1 MSTFCLDTL
10 EFMQIRIL
18 PIILILAAVS
28 TYPAAAQTGIL
39 TDLYHLPPQLDS
51 RWASAENPTGERGQ
65 GGQEN
70 AGRKGR
76 PALPLPAGKQLIL
89 AEVSGHSGTVRRI
102 WLTVIQRDPKMLR
115 SLRIDMYWDGARTP
129 AVSAPLGDF
138 FGVGLGRTARFESA
152 LFSNPEGRSFNC
164 YIPMPFRTGMKIVVT
179 NEGHTDLGL
188 IFYDVDY
195 TLGDQ
200 HGPDMLYF
208 HAYFRHENP
217 TTLQKDY
224 QILPHVLGKGRYL
237 GANLGVIPDRAHYLD
252 EWWGEGEVKIYKDG
266 DREHPTLAGTGSED
280 YIGTGWGEGEFSN
293 LYQGCTVAEKHVR
306 YCFYRYH
313 VPDPIFFRQEIQVAI
328 QQIGY
333 LMKGSSLPSSV
344 PGPLYRAGPGLLPI
358 GKDFV
363 EGLYERQDD
372 WSSCVYF
379 YLDKPENGLPPI
391 ESVDRRIADL

>member
-1 MSTFCLDTL
+1 
-10 EFMQIRIL
+10 MQIRLL
-18 PIILILAAVS
+18 PIAVILAAVS
-28 TYPAAAQTGIL
+28 TYPAAAQNGIL

-65 GGQEN
+65 GGHEN
-70 AGRKGR
+70 GGRKGR

-102 WLTVIQRDPKMLR
+102 WITVIQRDPKMLR

-179 NEGHTDLGL
+179 NEGQTDLGL
-188 IFYDVDY
+188 LFYDVDY

-224 QILPHVLGKGRYL
+224 QILPHVQGQGRYL
-237 GANLGVIPDRAHYLD
+237 GANLGVIPDRGKYLD

-266 DREHPTLAGTGSED
+266 DHDHATLAGTGSED
-280 YIGTGWGEGEFSN
+280 YIGTGWGMGEFSN

-313 VPDPIFFRQEIQVAI
+313 VPDPIYFRQEIQVSI

-344 PGPLYRAGPGLLPI
+344 PGPLYRAGPGLLAI

-391 ESVDRRIADL
+391 ESVSRRIADL